1 MPIRNFAKR
10 RDYVQGGLEKRQT
23 AQGPCWFF
31 RYRTVRG
38 GKRVR
43 DREKIGLVSSFASKS
58 ALMRATELVRVRLME
73 EQGGVKPAERTFG
86 SVIARYKK
94 EEMPKRF
101 STSDR
106 YGSLLRA
113 QIEPRWADVPLSEMR
128 ANDVRMWLKGLKKE
142 DKSPY
147 STKYLGHILDL
158 MRRLYEFAQLW
169 EWIPQHA
176 KNPLSLFHVE
186 GSSKRMKEPET
197 ITHDQYYALLAHLE
211 RPFDLM
217 VTLAMGT
224 GLRCS
229 ELTALRW
236 GNVDFLTGKLHI
248 KRGIVEGRED
258 EVKTQH
264 SKKPL
269 PLHPWLADVLLRWR
283 QETEFNK
290 GSDFIFASPWMAGEK
305 PYRSGSSQTRKL
317 VPAGQAI
324 GLPFRLGWHT
334 FRHTYRA
341 MLRRTGAPIDVQ
353 RDLMRHADAHTT
365 TQVYGGVDV
374 EELRG
379 ANSALVEALFNGRKQ

>member
-1 MPIRNFAKR
+1 M
-10 RDYVQGGLEKRQT
+10 
-23 AQGPCWFF
+23 
-31 RYRTVRG
+31 RG

-43 DREKIGLVSSFASKS
+43 DREPIGMVSSFASKS
-58 ALMRATELVRVRLME
+58 SLLRAMDLVRFRLME
-73 EQGGVKPAERTFG
+73 EQGGVRPRERTFG
-86 SVIARYKK
+86 SVIARYEA

-101 STSDR
+101 STSSG
-106 YGSLLRA
+106 YKSLLKA
-113 QIEPRWADVPLSEMR
+113 QISPRWADVPLGEVRPSE
-128 ANDVRMWLKGLKKE
+128 VRSWLLAKTCSGKYKGNI
-142 DKSPY
+142 
-147 STKYLGHILDL
+147 LGL
-158 MRRLYEFAQLW
+158 MRVLFECAMLW
-169 EWIPQHA
+169 EWVPVDRNPMSIFKIP
-176 KNPLSLFHVE
+176 
-186 GSSKRMKEPET
+186 GSTKREKEPET
-197 ITHDQYYALLAHLE
+197 ITLDQYDKLLPHLE
-211 RPFDLM
+211 QPFRMM

-236 GNVDFLTGKLHI
+236 GNIDFLSGKLHI

-258 EVKTQH
+258 EVKTVH

-269 PLHPWLADVLLRWR
+269 PLHPLLADALLQWR
-283 QETEFNK
+283 RETEFNK

-353 RDLMRHADAHTT
+353 RDLMRHADSHTT

-379 ANSALVEALFNGRKQ
+379 ANSTLVEALFNGRKQ